1 MNNDND
7 WFDGYTYYVNGEKF
21 YVRKEHYDVITMIVR
36 GEAETYKKQAEEFR
50 KAANDLAVELEQTNK
65 ELEEA
70 VYWARRLAR
79 EREHHL

>member
-1 MNNDND
+1 MDKVETWDYIMLSLKAFNDM
-7 WFDGYTYYVNGEKF
+7 KA
-21 YVRKEHYDVITMIVR
+21 K
-36 GEAETYKKQAEEFR
+36 AAQAEEFR

-79 EREHHL
+79 EREHYL